1 MAVCGFVEETGRPC
15 TLNHHHDEPFTLAKS
30 GPTEPIASTDY
41 PMVIPR
47 DPNDAQWLTQHPLT
61 N

>member
-30 GPTEPIASTDY
+30 GPTKPIASTDY
-41 PMVIPR
+41 PMSGFSNVIPKKKC
-47 DPNDAQWLTQHPLT
+47 
-61 N
+61 